1 MSDPLTEAD
10 FAALFGFRYALRR
23 FLAFSAEAAGGAG
36 LTPQQHQAL
45 LAIRA
50 GEGRELIVGALAE
63 RLLLRPHSATE
74 LVDRMDAAAATMDPV
89 LTKFKNRVLFLKANL
104 NAQAIASLK
113 GTELEMSGDIDKLIA
128 EMQKSIE
135 EADQFIQGI
144 QGKKG

>member
-74 LVDRMDAAAATMDPV
+74 LVDRMEKLGLVTRTVGQADRRQVTV
-89 LTKFKNRVLFLKANL
+89 RLTRKGEQLL
-104 NAQAIASLK
+104 NGLSEAHRA
-113 GTELEMSGDIDKLIA
+113 ELRRLRPLLGELMSKL
-128 EMQKSIE
+128 
-135 EADQFIQGI
+135 
-144 QGKKG
+144 

>member
-1 MSDPLTEAD
+1 MMSDPLTEAD

-74 LVDRMDAAAATMDPV
+74 LVDRMEKLGLVTRTVGQADRRQVTV
-89 LTKFKNRVLFLKANL
+89 RLTRKGEQLL
-104 NAQAIASLK
+104 N
-113 GTELEMSGDIDKLIA
+113 ELSEAHRAELRRLRPLLGELMSKL
-128 EMQKSIE
+128 
-135 EADQFIQGI
+135 
-144 QGKKG
+144 

>member
-1 MSDPLTEAD
+1 MMSDPLTEAD

-74 LVDRMDAAAATMDPV
+74 LVDRMEKLGLVTRTVGQADRRQVTV
-89 LTKFKNRVLFLKANL
+89 RLTRKGEQLL
-104 NAQAIASLK
+104 NGLSEAHRA
-113 GTELEMSGDIDKLIA
+113 ELRRLRPLLGELMSKL
-128 EMQKSIE
+128 
-135 EADQFIQGI
+135 
-144 QGKKG
+144 

>member
-1 MSDPLTEAD
+1 MSDPLTDAD

-50 GEGRELIVGALAE
+50 GEGRELIVGALAD

-74 LVDRMDAAAATMDPV
+74 LVDRMEKLGLVIRTVGQADRRQVTV
-89 LTKFKNRVLFLKANL
+89 RLTRKGEQLL
-104 NAQAIASLK
+104 NGLSEAHRA
-113 GTELEMSGDIDKLIA
+113 ELRRLRPLLGELMSKL
-128 EMQKSIE
+128 
-135 EADQFIQGI
+135 
-144 QGKKG
+144 

>member
-23 FLAFSAEAAGGAG
+23 FLAFSAEAAGGVG

-74 LVDRMDAAAATMDPV
+74 LVDRMEKLGLVTRTVGQADRRQVTIR
-89 LTKFKNRVLFLKANL
+89 LTRKGEQLL
-104 NAQAIASLK
+104 N
-113 GTELEMSGDIDKLIA
+113 ELSEAHRAELRRLRPLLGELMSKL
-128 EMQKSIE
+128 
-135 EADQFIQGI
+135 
-144 QGKKG
+144 

>member
-1 MSDPLTEAD
+1 MMSDPLTDAD

-50 GEGRELIVGALAE
+50 GEGRELIVGALAD

-74 LVDRMDAAAATMDPV
+74 LVDRMEKLGLVIRTVGQADRRQVTV
-89 LTKFKNRVLFLKANL
+89 RLTRKGEQLL
-104 NAQAIASLK
+104 NGLSEAHRA
-113 GTELEMSGDIDKLIA
+113 ELRRLRPLLGELMSKL
-128 EMQKSIE
+128 
-135 EADQFIQGI
+135 
-144 QGKKG
+144 